1 MDEYLKEIA
10 RIHRAGKATEMSYRS
25 ALEKLLQ
32 EVMPQ
37 CQPLHEPQQE
47 LFIGR
52 PDFLIRKKVRGQGAP
67 RIGYIE
73 TKKIDGDLDQIE
85 KSDQFEGYRNGLDNL
100 ILTDYLEFRFFRN
113 RKKVA
118 TISIAEVKDK
128 KIETRPLFFGELKD
142 QLRSFADF
150 KGEKIVSSNELAII
164 MAHKARLM
172 RNVFEKTLKEKKS
185 HGLTGQ
191 WEDFKKFLIHDMS
204 EEQFADVYAET
215 ITYGLFIARFH
226 DKSPDNFSRQEARD
240 LIPESNPLLQELF
253 YYICGPKLDK
263 GLVWIVDEL
272 CEIYALTDLP
282 EILKDFNK
290 RTGREDPIIHFY
302 ETFLG
307 EYDKKRRKYRGVYF
321 TPDPV
326 VKFIIN
332 AVDESLKT
340 HFGLP
345 DGLAHKNKIEIEL
358 NKDDPKKKGKGL
370 VHKVQLLDVATGT
383 GSFLAQ
389 IIRHI
394 YYDRFQKQQGAW
406 SSYVDDHLLPR
417 LHGFELMMAP
427 YAMCHLKLDLVLR
440 NETQYEPEGD
450 LKRLSVY
457 LTNSLE
463 DVHPDARGFSF
474 VPALS
479 EEANQA
485 LRIKE
490 EMPIM
495 VAFGNPPYSG
505 ESANKKILFIEK
517 LMGGYK
523 KEPGGKDK
531 LKERTIKWIND
542 DYVKFIRLAEHYI
555 DKNKEGIL
563 AYITNHSYLYG
574 LIYRG
579 VRWHLLTTFDD
590 IYILDLHGNSR
601 KKEVSPDGS
610 ADKNVFDIMQ
620 GVAIIIAVKHGKR
633 KEELAQVHHA
643 DLWGSRQSKYDALA
657 QSTLKSIQ
665 WEQIKNRKPHY
676 FFISKDTKG
685 IKEYERGFDPLN
697 LFPINSVGIVTAR
710 DKFTIHDTQEQVWET
725 VQDFTDLS
733 VDAARSKYDLGKDVR
748 DWKVHLA
755 QEDIKNSGLDK
766 SRFTAITYRP
776 FDIRHTYYTG
786 NSKGFHCMPRNNVMQ
801 HFLSGENVGLVTVR
815 QQPQI
820 GQPWAH
826 IGITTS
832 IMEACAISNKASEIN
847 TLFPLYL
854 YEDKKNRQMNF
865 QKSEAR
871 KPNLN
876 QEIVDEIAKK
886 LKLPF
891 ISDHKARGASKKR
904 QEQTAFSPLDLLD
917 YIYAVL
923 HSPTY
928 REKYKEFLK
937 IDFPRIPYPKTA
949 KKFWRLVDL
958 GGEIRALHLMEHKA
972 LAKNNIG
979 FPIKGDRKVEKLN
992 FSDDGKVWINKNQYF
1007 NGVPQIAW
1015 DFYIGGYQPAQK
1027 WLKDRKGRELTYDDI
1042 AHYQKIIIALAET
1055 HRIMGEIDKIAT
1067 S

>member
-1 MDEYLKEIA
+1 MDKYLKEIA

-32 EVMPQ
+32 EAMPQ
-37 CQPLHEPQQE
+37 CRPLHEPQQE

-52 PDFLIRKKVRGQGAP
+52 PDFLIRKKARGQGAQ

-73 TKKIDGDLDQIE
+73 TKKIGEDLDKIE
-85 KSDQFEGYRNGLDNL
+85 KSDQFEGYRDGLDNL

-118 TISIAEVKDK
+118 TISIAESKNK
-128 KIETRPLFFGELKD
+128 KIEPRLLFFDELKD
-142 QLRSFADF
+142 QLKSFADF
-150 KGEKIVSSNELAII
+150 KGEKIVSSNELAKI

-172 RNVFEKTLKEKKS
+172 KYVFEEILKKS
-185 HGLTGQ
+185 SSTGLEKQLKGFR
-191 WEDFKKFLIHDMS
+191 DVLIHDMS
-204 EEQFADVYAET
+204 EKQFADVYAET

-226 DKSPDNFSRQEARD
+226 DKSLDNFSRQEARD

-307 EYDKKRRKYRGVYF
+307 EYDKKRRKAHGVYF

-345 DGLAHKNKIEIEL
+345 DGLAHKSKIEIDL
-358 NKDDPKKKGKGL
+358 NKDDPQKKRKGL

-417 LHGFELMMAP
+417 LHGFELRMAA

-463 DVHPDARGFSF
+463 DVHPDAGGFSF
-474 VPALS
+474 VQALS
-479 EEANQA
+479 DEANQA
-485 LRIKE
+485 SRIKE

-495 VAFGNPPYSG
+495 VAFGNPPYKGKSD
-505 ESANKKILFIEK
+505 NKGKFVSD
-517 LMGGYK
+517 LMEAYK
-523 KEPGGKDK
+523 KEPTGQR
-531 LKERTIKWIND
+531 LEETNSSPVSD

-555 DKNKEGIL
+555 EKNKEGIL
-563 AYITNHSYLYG
+563 AYITNSSYLDG
-574 LIYRG
+574 IVFRG
-579 VRWHLLTTFDD
+579 MRHHLLKTFDD
-590 IYILDLHGNSR
+590 IYILDLHGSSIR
-601 KKEVSPDGS
+601 KEESPDGS
-610 ADKNVFDIMQ
+610 ADKNVFDIMV
-620 GVAIIIAVKHGKR
+620 GVAIIIAVKHGKG
-633 KEELAQVHHA
+633 KGDLAQVHHA
-643 DLWGSRQSKYDALA
+643 HLWGDRESKYKALLG
-657 QSTLKSIQ
+657 STLQGMQ
-665 WEQIKNRKPHY
+665 WKKLTNDAPDY
-676 FFISKDTKG
+676 FFFPRDSEGEDKY
-685 IKEYERGFDPLN
+685 KEGFSIES
-697 LFPINSVGIVTAR
+697 LFPENVMGIATAR
-710 DKFTIHDTQEQVWET
+710 DKFTIQDTQEQVWKM
-725 VQDFTDLS
+725 VQDFVNLP
-733 VDAARSKYDLGKDVR
+733 VEAARSKYDLGKDAKE
-748 DWKVHLA
+748 WKVHLA
-755 QEDIKNSGLDK
+755 QQDLKKTGPNESFLAPI
-766 SRFTAITYRP
+766 AYRA
-776 FDIRHTYYTG
+776 FDIQHTYYTG
-786 NSKGFHCMPRNNVMQ
+786 KTKGFFCRPRREVMH
-801 HFLSGENVGLVTVR
+801 HFLNRENVGLVSCRNNRDYRHTYFL
-815 QQPQI
+815 
-820 GQPWAH
+820 
-826 IGITTS
+826 
-832 IMEACAISNKASEIN
+832 SNKIMDKSVVSSLDNCYI
-847 TLFPLYL
+847 FPLYL
-854 YEDKKNRQMNF
+854 YNEKENVKQIDAFANPAA
-865 QKSEAR
+865 SR
-871 KPNLN
+871 KPNLH
-876 QEIVDEIAKK
+876 QEIVDKIAKK

-891 ISDHKARGASKKR
+891 IADHKARGASKKR

-923 HSPTY
+923 HFPTY
-928 REKYKEFLK
+928 REKYKTFLK

-1007 NGVPQIAW
+1007 NGVPQTAW
-1015 DFYIGGYQPAQK
+1015 EFYIGGYQPAQK
-1027 WLKDRKGRELTYDDI
+1027 WLKDRKGRKLSYDDI

-1055 HRIMGEIDKIAT
+1055 HRIMGEINKIAT